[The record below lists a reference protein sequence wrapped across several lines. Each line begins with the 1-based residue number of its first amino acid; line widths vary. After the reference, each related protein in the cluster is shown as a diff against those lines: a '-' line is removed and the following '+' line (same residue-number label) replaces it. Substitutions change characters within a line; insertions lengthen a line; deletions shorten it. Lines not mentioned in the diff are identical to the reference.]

1 MSEDG
6 FDIIVLGGGSGGY
19 AAALRA
25 RELGRTVALVE
36 RDQVGG
42 TCLHRGCVPTKAL
55 LHSGE
60 VADVVRNAA
69 HHGVSASFEA
79 IDIAAVHDYRRKIV
93 SKKHAGLTGL
103 LAARGVATITGDGYL
118 EADRRVRVGER
129 VLSASDIVLA
139 TGGRTREL
147 ADVPLGGRVLS
158 SDTAL
163 ELDEVPSSV
172 VILGGGVIGVEFA
185 SIWRSFGAEVTIIE
199 PLPRLLPSEDEASS
213 AALLRA
219 FRKRGIAASFGL
231 SCTGVD
237 AGEDQVTVTL
247 SDGST
252 RTADYALVAAGR
264 IPATADLGFEDAGVE
279 LNAGFVVTD
288 AELRT
293 SAPHVWAV
301 GDIVRGPQ
309 LAHRGFAHG
318 IAVAER
324 IAGLAVAPLADE
336 VVPRVAYSSPEVA
349 SVGLTT
355 AAAIERFGEDAV
367 ETAEIPL
374 AANAKSEILGTSGFA
389 RVVRRREGPVLGV
402 HLVGDRVGELITEG
416 QLLVGWDAHPEDVAP
431 LIHAHPTQSE
441 ALGEALLLL
450 SGKPLHAI

>member
-1 MSEDG
+1 
-6 FDIIVLGGGSGGY
+6 
-19 AAALRA
+19 
-25 RELGRTVALVE
+25 
-36 RDQVGG
+36 
-42 TCLHRGCVPTKAL
+42 
-55 LHSGE
+55 
-60 VADVVRNAA
+60 VRNAA

-103 LAARGVATITGDGYL
+103 LAARGVVTITGDGYL
-118 EADRRVRVGER
+118 GDR

-199 PLPRLLPSEDEASS
+199 PLARLLPSEDEASS

-219 FRKRGIAASFGL
+219 FRKRGIAASFGA

-252 RTADYALVAAGR
+252 RTADYVLVAAGR
-264 IPATADLGFEDAGVE
+264 IPATAGLGFEDA